1 MDVSPLVSII
11 TATYNHE
18 KYISDCIHSVLA
30 QTYQNWEMI
39 IVDDGSNDNT
49 YNIAQSFAKEDQRI
63 TVFTQKNIGI
73 FRLAETYNFGLTKSK
88 GKYIAVL
95 EGDDVWLPEK
105 LALQVSGL
113 EKDDNLVLSYGQA
126 YSSNEDLKSDYKLNS
141 FENISTEVKE
151 NDPVGSLAKWIIYEN
166 FIPALTVV
174 IRRESLEL
182 TGGFKQPNNLPL
194 VDLPTWM
201 DLSLRGKFCF
211 VNVPLARWRVYPNQV
226 TKTYTAEMWEGF
238 YQHALSFYEKHQ
250 SVFGLQVTRK
260 SIDKFYFKKLVIAHS
275 RSGRY
280 QLIRK
285 NFKEARKSYTRSIFH
300 YGFYEPLWKVRS
312 FIGILF
318 SFFHLDI
325 EGLARKLGRVSYK

>member
-1 MDVSPLVSII
+1 
-11 TATYNHE
+11 
-18 KYISDCIHSVLA
+18 
-30 QTYQNWEMI
+30 
-39 IVDDGSNDNT
+39 
-49 YNIAQSFAKEDQRI
+49 
-63 TVFTQKNIGI
+63 
-73 FRLAETYNFGLTKSK
+73 
-88 GKYIAVL
+88 
-95 EGDDVWLPEK
+95 
-105 LALQVSGL
+105 
-113 EKDDNLVLSYGQA
+113 
-126 YSSNEDLKSDYKLNS
+126 
-141 FENISTEVKE
+141 
-151 NDPVGSLAKWIIYEN
+151 
-166 FIPALTVV
+166 
-174 IRRESLEL
+174 
-182 TGGFKQPNNLPL
+182 
-194 VDLPTWM
+194 
-201 DLSLRGKFCF
+201 
-211 VNVPLARWRVYPNQV
+211 
-226 TKTYTAEMWEGF
+226 MWEGF